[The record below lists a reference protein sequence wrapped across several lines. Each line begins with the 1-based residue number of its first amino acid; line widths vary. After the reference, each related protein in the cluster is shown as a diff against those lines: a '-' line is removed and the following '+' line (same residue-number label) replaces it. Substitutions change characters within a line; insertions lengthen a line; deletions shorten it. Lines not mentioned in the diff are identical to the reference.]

1 MLKTRI
7 SRWKLDKKLK
17 LTEMRTVIQIV
28 AESGTEALGR
38 EPTFLVRGRAV
49 PYSEVLRYFHRKGIP
64 DPLNWLRTVSNDGF
78 VPSSDVEVLTPQTSD
93 CTADSSDEVGS
104 AGTSSTANALLSLE
118 IQVQEVFDYTPIE
131 DTAPSK
137 LTSDHVEGL
146 DTTALSYLPRPFLS
160 LHAEK
165 VVHIANNYLAKYLS
179 SAPSHRHTEPSVH
192 HLTTH
197 AIFAQRIQDGLSLL
211 QQNKT
216 TSAFNDFQR
225 AFALI
230 RDLLLDHHPMSL
242 SLLLSIICDL
252 DARNATALLSTL
264 LKHISEMSRIE
275 LGASDPLTTLFRN
288 LTRLEGISATNLAL
302 LIVRRAADVLSFDS
316 PNSNWKS
323 LYLRERLCDCLY
335 HARHDYERA
344 TRRQGLLRDQEK
356 HYGANARNVLWT
368 LSNVADDFLQLG
380 RWEEATLSYREVLRR
395 SEGLEGYGRAKTR
408 FAALEGLG
416 RCKVAEAMCMY
427 EGMERRST
435 INEGLGLLGEAE
447 GEAKLWFE
455 PASRRI
461 QSVRG
466 KILEVEALV

>member
-7 SRWKLDKKLK
+7 SRWKIDKKLK
-17 LTEMRTVIQIV
+17 LTDMRTVIQIV
-28 AESGTEALGR
+28 ADSGTEALGR

-64 DPLNWLRTVSNDGF
+64 DPLNWVRTVSNDGF
-78 VPSSDVEVLTPQTSD
+78 VPSSDVEILTPQTSD
-93 CTADSSDEVGS
+93 STPDSTDEAGS
-104 AGTSSTANALLSLE
+104 AETSSTAEALLPLG
-118 IQVQEVFDYTPIE
+118 IQLQEAFDYTPVD
-131 DTAPSK
+131 DTAPS
-137 LTSDHVEGL
+137 TSASAHVENL
-146 DTTALSYLPRPFLS
+146 DMRALSYLPRPFLS
-160 LHAEK
+160 LNTEK
-165 VVHIANNYLAKYLS
+165 LVHITNNYIAKYLS
-179 SAPSHRHTEPSVH
+179 SAPSHRHTEPAVH

-211 QQNKT
+211 QRNLT

-230 RDLLLDHHPMSL
+230 RDLLRDHHPMSL

-252 DARNATALLSTL
+252 DARNANALIFTL

-275 LGASDPLTTLFRN
+275 LGPSDPLTTLFRS
-288 LTRLEGISATNLAL
+288 LTRVEGSSATSLAL
-302 LIVRRAADVLSFDS
+302 LIVRRAADVLSDS
-316 PNSNWKS
+316 NTSSNWKA

-344 TRRQGLLRDQEK
+344 TRRQTLLRDQEK
-356 HYGANARNVLWT
+356 YYGRNARNVLWT

-395 SEGLEGYGRAKTR
+395 SEGLSGYGRAKTR

-416 RCKVAEAMCMY
+416 RCKVAEARCMY
-427 EGMERRST
+427 EGMERKRT
-435 INEGLGLLGEAE
+435 IDEALQLLGEAE
-447 GEAKLWFE
+447 GEAILWFE
-455 PASRRI
+455 PSSRRI